1 MKFKL
6 QLVCELAENDAIS
19 TEDIFAFEKDFDS
32 FESIGMS
39 LSESKDILKSLQQNI
54 IEKQLTAFVKSKITQ
69 KLRKKGS
76 YMVKLKTLFGDI
88 SFKSPRYYSPE
99 GAEQKTY
106 SPLNELLPQHTTPEL
121 LFIETKWACL
131 IPFEKTANLLKD
143 LLPVSETLNGSTIQ
157 NNLYDLVMTQ
167 EKEIGEEQFMFDCR
181 SINERRALL
190 KPERTMVV
198 GIDGGYIRD
207 WNEKKVIFEVIV
219 GKSVPDEREAKCFGF
234 VSSYD
239 TKSKRRF
246 YEHLKSQ
253 GMQPHQKMDF
263 LSDGADNLR
272 NLQTYLNAEST
283 HILDWFHI
291 TIRLTVL
298 NQYVLGML
306 KVDKKI
312 GTNLQELLA
321 SIKWNLWHGKVGEAL
336 QKAEEIEDYLEE
348 HKEDKGTKDRYQKLK
363 AFGTYADEFHTY
375 ISNNRSFIVNY
386 SDRYLHGETIT
397 TSFIESTV
405 NYVIAKR
412 FSKKQSMQ
420 WTKKGTHLLLQA
432 RTKVLNNDWEGE
444 FRKKYP
450 KFRAIKSL
458 NEPGEIKLAA

>member
-6 QLVCELAENDAIS
+6 QLSCELAKNEAAT
-19 TEDIFAFEKDFDS
+19 TEDIFAFEKEFDA

-39 LSESKDILKSLQQNI
+39 LSESKDILKTLQQHI
-54 IEKQLTAFVKSKITQ
+54 IEKQLGAFIESKHLQ

-76 YMVKLKTLFGDI
+76 YPVKLKTLFGDI
-88 SFKSPRYYSPE
+88 SFKSPRYYNLE

-143 LLPVSETLNGSTIQ
+143 LLPVSETLSGTTIQ
-157 NNLYDLVMTQ
+157 NNLYDLVIDQ
-167 EKEIGEEQFMFDCR
+167 EKEIGEEQFMFDCG
-181 SINERRALL
+181 SINERRALPR
-190 KPERTMVV
+190 PERTMVV
-198 GIDGGYIRD
+198 GIDGGYVRD
-207 WNEKKVIFEVIV
+207 WNEKKTIFEVIV
-219 GKSVPDEREAKCFGF
+219 GKSVPDERDAKCFGF

-253 GMQPHQKMDF
+253 GMQSHQKIDF

-291 TIRLTVL
+291 TMRLTVL
-298 NQYVLGML
+298 NQYALGML
-306 KVDKKI
+306 KVDAKT
-312 GTNLQELLA
+312 GNNLQGLLA

-336 QKAEEIEDYLEE
+336 SKTEEIKDCLEE
-348 HKEDKGTKDRYQKLK
+348 HKGSKDMYGKLR
-363 AFGTYADEFHTY
+363 AFGRYADELHTY
-375 ISNNRSFIVNY
+375 ISNNQNFIVNY
-386 SDRYLHGETIT
+386 SDRYLHAETIT

-405 NYVIAKR
+405 NYVVAKR

-420 WTKKGTHLLLQA
+420 WTKKGAHLLLQA

-450 KFRAIKSL
+450 KFRVIKSV
-458 NEPGEIKLAA
+458 NEPDEIKAAA

>member
-1 MKFKL
+1 
-6 QLVCELAENDAIS
+6 
-19 TEDIFAFEKDFDS
+19 
-32 FESIGMS
+32 MS
-39 LSESKDILKSLQQNI
+39 SSK
-54 IEKQLTAFVKSKITQ
+54 
-69 KLRKKGS
+69 
-76 YMVKLKTLFGDI
+76 
-88 SFKSPRYYSPE
+88 
-99 GAEQKTY
+99 
-106 SPLNELLPQHTTPEL
+106 
-121 LFIETKWACL
+121 
-131 IPFEKTANLLKD
+131 
-143 LLPVSETLNGSTIQ
+143 
-157 NNLYDLVMTQ
+157 
-167 EKEIGEEQFMFDCR
+167 
-181 SINERRALL
+181 
-190 KPERTMVV
+190 
-198 GIDGGYIRD
+198 
-207 WNEKKVIFEVIV
+207 
-219 GKSVPDEREAKCFGF
+219 KSVPDEREAKCFGF

-291 TIRLTVL
+291 TMRLTVL

-306 KVDKKI
+306 KVDEKI
-312 GTNLQELLA
+312 GSNLQKLMV

-336 QKAEEIEDYLEE
+336 RKTEKIEDYLEE
-348 HKEDKGTKDRYQKLK
+348 HKEDKVSKDRYEKLK

-420 WTKKGTHLLLQA
+420 WTKKGTHLLL
-432 RTKVLNNDWEGE
+432 
-444 FRKKYP
+444 
-450 KFRAIKSL
+450 
-458 NEPGEIKLAA
+458 

>member
-1 MKFKL
+1 
-6 QLVCELAENDAIS
+6 
-19 TEDIFAFEKDFDS
+19 
-32 FESIGMS
+32 MS

-54 IEKQLTAFVKSKITQ
+54 IEKQLDAFVKSKITQ

-76 YMVKLKTLFGDI
+76 YEVKLKTLFGHI
-88 SFKSPRYYSPE
+88 SFKSPRYYSPA
-99 GAEQKTY
+99 GIEQKTF

-157 NNLYDLVMTQ
+157 NNLYDLVMSQ
-167 EKEIGEEQFMFDCR
+167 EEEIGEEQFMFDCG
-181 SINERRALL
+181 SINQRRALP

-198 GIDGGYIRD
+198 GIDGGYVRD
-207 WNEKKVIFEVIV
+207 WNEKKTIFEVIV

-234 VSSYD
+234 VNSYD

-246 YEHLKSQ
+246 YEHLKGQ
-253 GMQPHQKMDF
+253 GMQPHQKIDF

-291 TIRLTVL
+291 TMRLTVL
-298 NQYVLGML
+298 NQYVLGMM
-306 KVDKKI
+306 KVDGKV
-312 GTNLQELLA
+312 GNNLQELMT

-336 QKAEEIEDYLEE
+336 QKSEEIEDYLLE
-348 HKEDKGTKDRYQKLK
+348 HKENEEQNNKYEKLK
-363 AFGTYADEFHTY
+363 AFETYANEFYTY
-375 ISNNRSFIVNY
+375 ISNNRGFIVNY
-386 SDRYLHGETIT
+386 SDRYHYGETIT

-412 FSKKQSMQ
+412 FAKKQSMQ

-432 RTKVLNNDWEGE
+432 RTKVLNNDWEAE

-450 KFRAIKSL
+450 KFRAIKPL
-458 NEPGEIKLAA
+458 NEPNEIKLAA